1 MCMVFLVR
9 PEQADD
15 RRFTPSK
22 KKVRTVAGKTVWID
36 ACLSKRNRH
45 LWIEEIDTMEIVA
58 RHPTPVFVISENQLR
73 RNVRRFQQAFA
84 AGWPDGPVKILPA
97 AKANWITAI
106 QMILAQEGCG
116 CDIYSEGELAVAL
129 KAGFPHDLI
138 SVNGVPKARDHVF
151 NAIRQGCRITI
162 DSIEEVDF
170 IEQAVAELD
179 TTAYVRLRL
188 KPVLSDFVRHSDFAA
203 EGLVPTDIA
212 AMVYKGG
219 LVFEQIK
226 EIGPRIL
233 KMKNVELTGF
243 HQHHGRHHRSTE
255 YWQAQMK
262 AYARE
267 IGRVCNFLGGY
278 QPKEIDIGGGFA
290 IPRDPFNAAT
300 DYTEPAQLAALHTI
314 SKALK
319 VFAPE
324 LCYKVI
330 APLVDTICMRPNRKM
345 APTIEQYAQ
354 ACTRTLRE
362 ELPKN
367 GIDTKNLMLQVEPG
381 RAMHGDTGIHLTQ
394 VMAIKRITEPI
405 RWNQI
410 IVDSTEFWFTG
421 GRYEHHLHDYIFA
434 NKTDAKLDDKADI
447 NGRSCYGDRLMP
459 TIPVPKDV
467 TAGDIFAMLDTGA
480 YQEVSMSQFNAMP
493 RPATLLV
500 NGDAV
505 ETIREAENG
514 DDVAMRDRIPAY
526 LDYIQIV
533 NKGSA
538 LPEAQ

>member
-1 MCMVFLVR
+1 MLNPSESERAVANGIVR
-9 PEQADD
+9 
-15 RRFTPSK
+15 
-22 KKVRTVAGKTVWID
+22 ID
-36 ACLSKRNRH
+36 ECLSKRDGH
-45 LWIEEIDTMEIVA
+45 LWIEEVDTMDIVA
-58 RHPTPVFVISENQLR
+58 QHGTPVFVISENQLR
-73 RNVRRFQQAFA
+73 RNVRRFQKSFQ

-138 SVNGVPKARDHVF
+138 SVNGVPKFKDHVY
-151 NAIRQGCRITI
+151 NAIKQGCRITI

-170 IEQAVAELD
+170 IEQAVRDLN

-212 AMVYKGG
+212 ALVYKGG
-219 LVFEQIK
+219 LMFEQIQ
-226 EIGPRIL
+226 EIGPRIM
-233 KMKNVELTGF
+233 KMKNVELVGF
-243 HQHHGRHHRSTE
+243 HQHHGRHHRSTD
-255 YWQAQMK
+255 YWRAQMK
-262 AYARE
+262 ALAYE
-267 IGRVCNFLGGY
+267 IGRVSALLGGY

-290 IPRDPFNAAT
+290 IPRDPFNAVT

-319 VFAPE
+319 AFAPD
-324 LCYKVI
+324 LRYKII
-330 APLVDTICMRPNRKM
+330 ARLVDTITMQPNQKM

-354 ACTRTLRE
+354 ACTATLRE
-362 ELPKN
+362 ELPKHK
-367 GIDTKNLMLQVEPG
+367 IDTKGLMLQLEPG
-381 RAMHGDTGIHLTQ
+381 RAMHGNTGIHLTR

-405 RWNQI
+405 RWNQV

-434 NKTDAKLDDKADI
+434 NKVDLKYDDKADI

-467 TAGDIFAMLDTGA
+467 AVGDIFVMFDTGA

-493 RPATLLV
+493 RPATLIVKEELM
-500 NGDAV
+500 
-505 ETIREAENG
+505 ETIRAAESREKVG
-514 DDVAMRDRIPAY
+514 VRDRIPEY
-526 LDYIQIV
+526 L
-533 NKGSA
+533 
-538 LPEAQ
+538 L